1 MVQPSRAAAFLHFL
15 GERSL
20 LDAPVRVAILEDQP
34 IFRDTLVTMLEAED
48 IEVSATADNVE
59 EFLRVVDRDPP
70 DVAIIDLRLERPGV
84 GVVESGL
91 AALRELSQFR
101 PDVRQLVLSGEW
113 DPRIVSQCY
122 AAGASAF
129 LCKLEA
135 GRDSVLAAVRALGR
149 GERRLPDSLSELR
162 RIDEE
167 VRAHSSP
174 LAHLTPRER
183 DVLRHVAVGMDNLK
197 VAAHLG
203 ITERTV
209 KAHVCSLYRKLG
221 VENRAE
227 MALKGHQLGLR
238 AGTGTG
244 GSHAG

>member
-1 MVQPSRAAAFLHFL
+1 M
-15 GERSL
+15 
-20 LDAPVRVAILEDQP
+20 DASIRVAILEDQL
-34 IFRDTLVTMLEAED
+34 IFRDTLVDMLASEE
-48 IEVSATADNVE
+48 IQVTVATASTQ
-59 EFLRVVDRDPP
+59 EFLRQVDHAPP
-70 DVAIIDLRLERPGV
+70 DVAIVDLRLERPGE
-84 GVVESGL
+84 GVVENGL
-91 AALRELSQFR
+91 DVVRELARFR

-113 DPRIVSQCY
+113 DPRVVSECY

-129 LCKLEA
+129 LCKLEV
-135 GRDSVLAAVRALGR
+135 GREPMLATVRALGR
-149 GERRLPDSLSELR
+149 GERVLPESLSELR
-162 RIDEE
+162 RIDEQ
-167 VRAHSSP
+167 VRAHASP

-227 MALKGHQLGLR
+227 MALRGRELGLR
-238 AGTGTG
+238 PAEGPPP
-244 GSHAG
+244 SA